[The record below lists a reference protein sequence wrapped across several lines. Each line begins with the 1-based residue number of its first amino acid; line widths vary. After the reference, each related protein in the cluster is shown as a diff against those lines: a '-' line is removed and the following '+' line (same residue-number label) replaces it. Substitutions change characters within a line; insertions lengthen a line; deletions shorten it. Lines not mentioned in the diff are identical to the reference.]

1 VAELGES
8 GDTVDGEEI
17 TNEIPDIEEAAN
29 TNQQRYQ
36 MCPIDADFKH
46 FRAGKA

>member
-1 VAELGES
+1 LRES

-17 TNEIPDIEEAAN
+17 TNEIPDIEDEAKAN
-29 TNQQRYQ
+29 QETHQ

-46 FRAGKA
+46 FHAARA